1 VSAAHATDC
10 TITCLQPS
18 SAAEHGAF
26 NGANL
31 LLLIMNNSLTICQVR
46 PVETVYLH
54 HAIDSI
60 SLSGRLIRLLVTQG
74 KLLKECADNV
84 RETFDYFE
92 VNAARGIGG
101 NAGIDRYY
109 LIGKD
114 AGGGDIS
121 IDAVYDRSEAAIRL
135 NFNNLS
141 DGEVEQ
147 WMGNL
152 ELVLAD

>member
-1 VSAAHATDC
+1 
-10 TITCLQPS
+10 
-18 SAAEHGAF
+18 
-26 NGANL
+26 
-31 LLLIMNNSLTICQVR
+31 MNNSLTIRQVR

-60 SLSGRLIRLLVTQG
+60 SLSGRLLRLLVTQG
-74 KLLKECADNV
+74 KLLKEGADHV

-109 LIGKD
+109 LMGKD
-114 AGGGDIS
+114 ASGGDIS
-121 IDAVYDRSEAAIRL
+121 IDSVFDRSEAAIRL

-141 DGEVEQ
+141 DDEVEQ

>member
-1 VSAAHATDC
+1 
-10 TITCLQPS
+10 
-18 SAAEHGAF
+18 
-26 NGANL
+26 
-31 LLLIMNNSLTICQVR
+31 MNNSLTIRQVR

-60 SLSGRLIRLLVTQG
+60 SLSGRLLRLLVTQG
-74 KLLKECADNV
+74 KLLKEGADNV

-121 IDAVYDRSEAAIRL
+121 IDSVFDRSEAVIRL

-141 DGEVEQ
+141 DDEVKL

>member
-1 VSAAHATDC
+1 
-10 TITCLQPS
+10 
-18 SAAEHGAF
+18 
-26 NGANL
+26 
-31 LLLIMNNSLTICQVR
+31 MNNSLTIRQVR

-60 SLSGRLIRLLVTQG
+60 SLSGRLLRLLVTQG
-74 KLLKECADNV
+74 KLLKEGADNV

-114 AGGGDIS
+114 ADGGRYIDRCCFRS
-121 IDAVYDRSEAAIRL
+121 I
-135 NFNNLS
+135 
-141 DGEVEQ
+141 
-147 WMGNL
+147 
-152 ELVLAD
+152 

>member
-1 VSAAHATDC
+1 
-10 TITCLQPS
+10 
-18 SAAEHGAF
+18 
-26 NGANL
+26 
-31 LLLIMNNSLTICQVR
+31 MNNSLTIRQVR

-60 SLSGRLIRLLVTQG
+60 SLSGRLLRLLVTQG
-74 KLLKECADNV
+74 KLLKEGADNV

-101 NAGIDRYY
+101 NEGIDRYY
-109 LIGKD
+109 LTGKD
-114 AGGGDIS
+114 AGGGDLS

>member
-1 VSAAHATDC
+1 
-10 TITCLQPS
+10 
-18 SAAEHGAF
+18 
-26 NGANL
+26 
-31 LLLIMNNSLTICQVR
+31 MNNSLTIRQVR

-60 SLSGRLIRLLVTQG
+60 SRSGRLLRLLVTQG
-74 KLLKECADNV
+74 KLLKEGTDRV

-109 LIGKD
+109 LMGKD

-121 IDAVYDRSEAAIRL
+121 IDSVFDRSEAAIRL

-141 DGEVEQ
+141 DDEVEL

-152 ELVLAD
+152 ELVLVD

>member
-1 VSAAHATDC
+1 
-10 TITCLQPS
+10 
-18 SAAEHGAF
+18 
-26 NGANL
+26 
-31 LLLIMNNSLTICQVR
+31 MNNSLTIRSVR
-46 PVETVYLH
+46 AVETVYLH
-54 HAIDSI
+54 HAIERL
-60 SLSGRLIRLLVTQG
+60 SLSGRLLRLLVTQG
-74 KLLKECADNV
+74 NLLKEGADNV

-92 VNAARGIGG
+92 IHAARGSGG
-101 NAGIDRYY
+101 NEGIDRYY

-114 AGGGDIS
+114 AGGGGIS
-121 IDAVYDRSEAAIRL
+121 IDAVFDRSEAAIRL